1 MGKSESELV
10 HLAGQHVF
18 ELFSAA
24 NGSAKLLYH
33 GYKRAR
39 GLVGDVRDAAKGNE
53 LGAEAAE
60 VALLAAWFHDSGF
73 AVAKE
78 GGGERSIELAR
89 AFLESQGR
97 GALGEAIAACLRGA
111 GGEANGNLASDVLH
125 DALLAPIA
133 GKGYLDEAELL
144 RLEEEQRDG
153 AARSEVQWTQG
164 QIDFLQKNSFRTRWA
179 QLEWGGGRVKNL
191 ARLQRQLRR
200 QMGEAT
206 EQQEEEEAKNSKST
220 GRMAAGLFGDLTRNQ
235 LRSLSIADRR
245 TNTMIHV
252 NAIMISLLVGLV
264 LRKIDEHRQLLMPT
278 VVLLCVN
285 VAVVILSIVSLRAG
299 RELRGIRS
307 ETHTHD
313 ANLLLTATDV
323 QMSLSDYMARMGGL
337 VANGSSLQK
346 AMFECLYF
354 GRNLIRHRRRSLQLT
369 YDIFI
374 WGLAASLV
382 LFLVAMV
389 RA

>member
-1 MGKSESELV
+1 MAKSDSELV
-10 HLAGQHVF
+10 RLAGQHVF

-33 GYKRAR
+33 GYNRAR
-39 GLVGDVRDAAKGNE
+39 GLVGDARDAAKGAE
-53 LGAEAAE
+53 LGGEAVE
-60 VALLAAWFHDSGF
+60 VALLAAWFHDTGF

-78 GGGERSIELAR
+78 GGGERSVELAR
-89 AFLESQGR
+89 TFLESQER
-97 GALGEAIAACLRGA
+97 GALGEAVAAVLRGA

-125 DALLAPIA
+125 DARLAPIA
-133 GKGYLDEAELL
+133 GKSYLEEMELL

-153 AARSEVQWTQG
+153 AARSDLQWTQG
-164 QIDFLQKNSFRTRWA
+164 QIDFLQKSSFRTRWA
-179 QLEWGGGRVKNL
+179 QLEWDNGRVKNL
-191 ARLQRQLRR
+191 ARLHRQLHR

-206 EQQEEEEAKNSKST
+206 EQQEEQAKISKNT
-220 GRMAAGLFGDLTRNQ
+220 GRMAEALFGDLTRNQ

-245 TNTMIHV
+245 TSTMIHV

-264 LRKIDEHRQLLMPT
+264 LRKIEEHRELLVPT
-278 VVLLCVN
+278 VILICVN
-285 VAVVILSIVSLRAG
+285 VAVVILSIVSMRAG
-299 RELRGIRS
+299 RELRGIRG
-307 ETHTHD
+307 ETRAHD
-313 ANLLLTATDV
+313 ANLLLTATDM
-323 QMSLSDYMARMGGL
+323 QMSLSDYMARMSGL
-337 VANGSSLQK
+337 VADGAALQK

-382 LFLVAMV
+382 LFLIAST
-389 RA
+389 RG